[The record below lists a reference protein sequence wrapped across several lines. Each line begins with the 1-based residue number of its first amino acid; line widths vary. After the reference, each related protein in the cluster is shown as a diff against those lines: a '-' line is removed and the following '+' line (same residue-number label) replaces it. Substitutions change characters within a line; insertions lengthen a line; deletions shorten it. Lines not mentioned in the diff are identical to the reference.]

1 MFGYVV
7 ALSLLQNTN
16 RTHEE
21 YGCKVKWKFVIVY
34 YVYIHC
40 MIGFSKGVYSGKADC
55 LILARDLVFNRKQGK
70 PLFWPTKA
78 KTKKDRPEAVVGT
91 EIVHNRGQPLTQHA

>member
-1 MFGYVV
+1 MWGLYHMFGYVV

-21 YGCKVKWKFVIVY
+21 YGCEVKWKFVIVY

-55 LILARDLVFNRKQGK
+55 LI
-70 PLFWPTKA
+70 
-78 KTKKDRPEAVVGT
+78 
-91 EIVHNRGQPLTQHA
+91 GQKLGV